1 MKSVIEHPK
10 YGKIEYVEN
19 FWNGKKEL
27 IVSGVYLRPRGKTV
41 FVGEFDELDKD
52 FEVIGN
58 YAAGAT
64 LKVDGEKFELVPK
77 TKAYEY
83 FIYFLPLILVL
94 IWGNVPDLVKIFP
107 VVGGLIGGAISGGF
121 SMAALIYGKGAK
133 NILVKLLIALIT
145 TVIVFVICGLIGFA
159 IIG

>member
-27 IVSGVYLRPRGKTV
+27 IVSGVYLRPRGKTI
-41 FVGEFDELDKD
+41 FVGEYDELDKD

-83 FIYFLPLILVL
+83 FIYWKQFC
-94 IWGNVPDLVKIFP
+94 KRYP
-107 VVGGLIGGAISGGF
+107 VSCGRHCQ
-121 SMAALIYGKGAK
+121 
-133 NILVKLLIALIT
+133 
-145 TVIVFVICGLIGFA
+145 ICGHKQF
-159 IIG
+159 